1 MPVAYIIDDNRGTAD
16 SLAQWLGLLNY
27 DARVMLGPLPAIEA
41 LAHRVPDVIFLDIHM
56 QGMDGVEVCR
66 YIRRDPRLSGVPVI
80 AISTDTQPALIE
92 RVRLAGANGFLAKPV
107 EYDTFEEVLR
117 AAEKLNLAARTPA
130 APLAVARGL
139 ASRPA
144 G

>member
-1 MPVAYIIDDNRGTAD
+1 MPVAYIIDENRVTAD
-16 SLAQWLGLLNY
+16 SLAQWLGLQNY

-41 LAHRVPDVIFLDIHM
+41 LARRVPDLISLDIRM

-66 YIRRDPRLSGVPVI
+66 YIRRDPRLAAVPVI

-107 EYDTFEEVLR
+107 EYEAFEEVLR
-117 AAEKLNLAARTPA
+117 AAEKLNLAARARPSVA
-130 APLAVARGL
+130 ARGL
-139 ASRPA
+139 APRPA
-144 G
+144 A